1 MTLQRLVT
9 IEGRHGHPGT
19 LLSVGHSAGR
29 YLYLEA
35 KTHPVSCIAAL
46 EREDVEQLV
55 AACSEWLQL
64 DAARELEREPANVV
78 PLVAGAIG
86 RGRLDAATVQ
96 FRTV

>member
-1 MTLQRLVT
+1 VT

-19 LLSVGHSAGR
+19 LLSVGHSEGK
-29 YLYLEA
+29 YLYVEA

-46 EREDVEQLV
+46 DREDVEQLV

-64 DAARELEREPANVV
+64 DAARELEQGPSNVV
-78 PLVAGAIG
+78 SLVSGAID
-86 RGRLDAATVQ
+86 RGRIDAATVQ